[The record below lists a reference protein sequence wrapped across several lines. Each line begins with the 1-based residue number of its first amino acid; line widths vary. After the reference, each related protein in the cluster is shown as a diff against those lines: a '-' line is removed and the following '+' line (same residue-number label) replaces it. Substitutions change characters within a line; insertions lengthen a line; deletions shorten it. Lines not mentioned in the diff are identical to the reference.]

1 MKRRR
6 SCWVFLPVIIVAS
19 VALAGCTSRL
29 QPSAQERQAAVN
41 EAHAVLRGHWPAIA
55 SAIFIT
61 FGSDAPF
68 APQVTQVDS
77 KVLYTGFPEAN
88 TSGVAAAI
96 TADGYLITD
105 QHILRPHMWVL
116 GKIDGTIQFRE
127 ARVVHAQTFD
137 EFGGEFAL
145 LHIAE
150 AALPHF
156 ELGVVTPELDLVI
169 AVGTQRDERLDI
181 EPIAGRITV
190 PARPPAAN
198 HVAILRSD
206 LRLSFGDSGGP
217 LLTPGG
223 QLIAVNNSSVMPWLT
238 LKVTALSCAP
248 DPAMIRRL
256 IDEDRQRQ
264 TLAPPRL

>member
-29 QPSAQERQAAVN
+29 KPSTQQRQAAVD
-41 EAHAVLRGHWPAIA
+41 EARARLGERWPTIA
-55 SAIFIT
+55 KSIFIT
-61 FGSDAPF
+61 FGGDASFEPK
-68 APQVTQVDS
+68 ATRVDS
-77 KVLYTGFPEAN
+77 TFVYSGFPESSV
-88 TSGVAAAI
+88 SGVAAAI

-116 GKIDGTIQFRE
+116 GNINGHMQFRR
-127 ARVVHAQTFD
+127 ARVVHARAY
-137 EFGGEFAL
+137 EAFGDEFAL

-150 AALPHF
+150 DALPHF
-156 ELGVVTPELDLVI
+156 ALGVVTPELDLVI

-206 LRLSFGDSGGP
+206 LPLSFGDSGGP

-256 IDEDRQRQ
+256 IAEDRQRQ